1 MRTLRHRLATDTRY
15 TLLGLPMAVLHFAVV
30 VVGISAGL
38 GTAVVFVGLPILAAT
53 AAAARNL
60 ADFERVALPGV
71 LGRPVARPAYRPAP
85 AWAGWFRRTMN
96 PLAGGQAVL
105 DLLYG
110 IIAFPISL
118 AAAVVSAVWWAGALA
133 GLTFPSTAGSSPPSP
148 AWTGACPSC
157 SAWAAATRCSSSS
170 TPRSACC
177 SR

>member
-1 MRTLRHRLATDTRY
+1 MTTLRHRLATDTRY
-15 TLLGLPMAVLHFAVV
+15 TLLGLPMAVVHFAVV

-38 GTAVVFVGLPILAAT
+38 GTAVVFIGLPILAAT

-71 LGRPVARPAYRPAP
+71 LGRPVARPPYRPAP
-85 AWAGWFRRTMN
+85 AWAGRLRRTMN
-96 PLAGGQAVL
+96 PLTSGQAAI

-110 IIAFPISL
+110 ILAFPVSL
-118 AAAVVSAVWWAGALA
+118 AASVVVAVWWAGTLA
-133 GLTFPSTAGSSPPSP
+133 GLTFPCTAGSSPPSP
-148 AWTGACPSC
+148 AWTTACPSC
-157 SAWAAATRCSSSS
+157 SGWEAATRCSSSS